1 MIHKLQIHIVMTTCI
16 MLLMFTS
23 NVFSQDKL
31 LSDIDLSSV
40 DAAVESIQNQ
50 LEDDGY
56 DVVLVI
62 DHSDNV
68 AGAGLELRPT
78 QVILARYPSRVETRL
93 LERSDTIGIDLPV
106 KVLVY
111 EDESGEVQLSINSNG
126 YLIDRHSPE
135 NLDDVWQED
144 IPFTDTLVEVDTG
157 LIHVESTQSI
167 DDTVSSIVTALG
179 SNPNIFI
186 SLILEYSSNHRKKDG
201 PQLIIFGNP
210 NLGGPLMQADQRI
223 GLDLPQKMLVWEND
237 SGEVIITYN
246 DPFFIGD
253 RHDLEGEEQIA
264 TYNTFAT
271 ALANFASI
279 GSGTN

>member
-1 MIHKLQIHIVMTTCI
+1 M
-16 MLLMFTS
+16 
-23 NVFSQDKL
+23 
-31 LSDIDLSSV
+31 
-40 DAAVESIQNQ
+40 
-50 LEDDGY
+50 
-56 DVVLVI
+56 
-62 DHSDNV
+62 
-68 AGAGLELRPT
+68 
-78 QVILARYPSRVETRL
+78 
-93 LERSDTIGIDLPV
+93 
-106 KVLVY
+106 LVY

-144 IPFTDTLVEVDTG
+144 LPFTNTLVEVDTG

-167 DDTVSSIVTALG
+167 DDTVASIVTALG

-186 SLILEYSSNHRKKDG
+186 SLTLGYSSSSKKKGG

-210 NLGGPLMQADQRI
+210 NLGGPLIQVDQRI

-253 RHDLEGEEQIA
+253 RHDLEGEAQIA
-264 TYNTFAT
+264 TYNTFST
-271 ALANFASI
+271 VLANFASI
-279 GSGTN
+279 GAGTN